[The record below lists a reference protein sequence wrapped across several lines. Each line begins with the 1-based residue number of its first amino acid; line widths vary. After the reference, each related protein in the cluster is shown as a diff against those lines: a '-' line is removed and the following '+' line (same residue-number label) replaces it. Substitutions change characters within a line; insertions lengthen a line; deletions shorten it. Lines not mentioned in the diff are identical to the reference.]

1 VTSNAAATLYI
12 RADRRPDAI
21 VARAL
26 DLSPRRLTIGLPR
39 PLGRGYGLAAAP
51 GPLHDG
57 GRSRGLRPLFIVN
70 PLVPDFIL
78 QKESQSQTSSEFEAA
93 ALFVDIAG
101 FTAVTTRLQQHGRE
115 GAEALAH
122 TLRFYFDPLIK
133 SVHEAGGF
141 ITGFA
146 GDACTAL
153 FEDTRL
159 RNAAEF
165 ALDAANRMQRFVA
178 ENPVHETRFG
188 SFAFSLRVGLSWGK
202 VQWEIVRINNDRSYF
217 YFHGPA
223 VEGCAAVEHHA
234 ESGQVLLDSAF
245 RRRVPRAEATH
256 VIGDVFREI
265 KSSAPSQRLGAQW
278 LPAGPEAARFLAP
291 GIMSIPALGE
301 FRDVVSVFALFHD
314 ATDLP
319 ALVRL
324 LHELAQRY
332 GGTFSGLDFGDK
344 GTNVLIH
351 FGAPVAHENDTERAL
366 DFALELR
373 RLCPAPIRL
382 CAGVTRDIRYVGF
395 NGGTRRHEFACLG
408 RATNLAARLMMKAD
422 AGEIL
427 CDPRVA
433 ADAGATYAL
442 KSRGDFTLKGFDDP
456 VEAFTV
462 GRKLQQSVQKEFSAK
477 ELVGRE
483 VELAALAAAVAPIFA
498 APPRPAGLIHIDGD
512 AGLGKSYFVETFR
525 RSLDRRAG
533 PPLLWIEAP
542 CDQTLQRS
550 FNAFE
555 TALRVYFHQS
565 AAAGREENH
574 VRFDD
579 ALDRLLERLP
589 ASADALR
596 RELDQARSLFAA
608 LAGIRREGSLYERL
622 NPKDRFSRTLAAITS
637 WIRAESLLGPVVIH
651 LEDAQWADVDTQ
663 RAVQSIARL
672 SAEGAPIAV
681 LSSSRYRDDGSTS
694 RIDLDRGVLRTE
706 IALGPLSPEQ
716 IGQVA
721 DNAAGRRVPDIFRV
735 LLLEHA
741 GGNPFYTEE
750 IVSYWADS
758 GVQRELGDTTISSP
772 SVALLPSDVNTI
784 LIARLDRL
792 PPPVKTAVLAAAVL
806 GKEFDARILTHMLDG
821 RAEVAEQIR
830 AAEVQ
835 RIWTSADGVV
845 YRFRNT
851 LLRNA
856 AYEIQARARLQRLH
870 FRAAEAIQVLH
881 KEDLDGYFAV
891 LARHYRRA
899 DAPDRARHYFLRA
912 ARQAAN
918 RWAHAEAKRMYRG
931 YLKLVTSPTPE
942 SIIARYELARDV
954 LEVAGEIA
962 RARDEH
968 GQVIAE
974 AQQLGDKSSEA
985 LGWLGLGRVRWAT
998 GELDE
1003 AEGCLAQAIA
1013 IARGANNRWTGSR
1026 VLAHLALVQKARGD
1040 TAGAI
1045 TAFGEAL
1052 RIGVE
1057 IGIRDE
1063 STVFGGIIQHYT
1075 TEGRVDEAL
1084 ALYEQAMDLRRDG

>member
-1 VTSNAAATLYI
+1 M
-12 RADRRPDAI
+12 
-21 VARAL
+21 
-26 DLSPRRLTIGLPR
+26 
-39 PLGRGYGLAAAP
+39 
-51 GPLHDG
+51 
-57 GRSRGLRPLFIVN
+57 N

-78 QKESQSQTSSEFEAA
+78 HQESLHHTSGELEAA

-122 TLRFYFDPLIK
+122 TLRFYFDPLIRA
-133 SVHEAGGF
+133 VHEAGGF
-141 ITGFA
+141 IPGFA

-178 ENPVHETRFG
+178 ENPTYETRFG
-188 SFAFSLRVGLSWGK
+188 TFGFSLRVGLSWGK
-202 VQWEIVRINNDRSYF
+202 VLWEIVPITADRSYF

-265 KSSAPSQRLGAQW
+265 RSTTPSQRLGAQW

-324 LHELAQRY
+324 LHELAERY

-373 RLCPAPIRL
+373 RACPAPIRL

-408 RATNLAARLMMKAD
+408 RATNLAARLMMKAEP
-422 AGEIL
+422 GEIL

-433 ADAGATYAL
+433 ADATAAYLL
-442 KSRGDFTLKGFDDP
+442 KSRGDLTLKGFDAP
-456 VEAFTV
+456 VEAFSV
-462 GRKLQQSVQKEFSAK
+462 GRKRQQTIQKEFTAK
-477 ELVGRE
+477 ALVGRDA
-483 VELAALAAAVAPIFA
+483 ELAALGDAVAPIFA
-498 APPRPAGLIHIDGD
+498 APPRPAGIIHIDGD

-525 RSLDRRAG
+525 RTLEHRAG
-533 PPLLWIEAP
+533 PRLLWIEAP

-555 TALRVYFHQS
+555 TALREYFHQS

-579 ALDRLLERLP
+579 ALDRLLDRLP
-589 ASADALR
+589 EGADALR

-622 NPKDRFSRTLAAITS
+622 NPKDRFSRSLAAITS

-663 RAVQSIARL
+663 RAVQAVGRL
-672 SAEGAPIAV
+672 TAEGAPIAV
-681 LSSSRYRDDGSTS
+681 LVSSRYRDDGIAF
-694 RIDLDRGVLRTE
+694 RIDLDPRARRAV

-716 IGQVA
+716 IAEVA
-721 DNAAGRRVPDIFRV
+721 DNAAGRRVPDIFRA

-758 GVQRELGDTTISSP
+758 TVSRELGDTTISSP

-792 PPPVKTAVLAAAVL
+792 PPPLKSAVLAAAVL
-806 GKEFDARILTHMLDG
+806 GREFDVRILAQMLDV
-821 RAEVAEQIR
+821 RADLAERMR

-835 RIWTSADGVV
+835 RIWTSADGVL

-870 FRAAEAIQVLH
+870 FRAAEAIEILH
-881 KEDLDGYFAV
+881 EEDLESYFAV

-912 ARQAAN
+912 ARQAAS

-931 YLKLVTSPTPE
+931 YLKLVASPTPE
-942 SIIARYELARDV
+942 SIVARYEFARDV
-954 LEVAGEIA
+954 LEVAGELA

-985 LGWLGLGRVRWAT
+985 LGWLGLGRVRWAS

-1013 IARGANNRWTGSR
+1013 ISHGTRNRWTESR
-1026 VLAHLALVQKARGD
+1026 VLAHLALVHRGR
-1040 TAGAI
+1040 GQI
-1045 TAFGEAL
+1045 TESLAAFDAAL
-1052 RIGVE
+1052 RIGVD
-1057 IGIRDE
+1057 IDIRDD
-1063 STVFGGIIQHYT
+1063 STVFGGIVRHFAA
-1075 TEGRVDEAL
+1075 EGRVDEAL
-1084 ALYEQAMDLRRDG
+1084 ALYEQAMDVRREG

>member
-1 VTSNAAATLYI
+1 M
-12 RADRRPDAI
+12 
-21 VARAL
+21 
-26 DLSPRRLTIGLPR
+26 
-39 PLGRGYGLAAAP
+39 
-51 GPLHDG
+51 
-57 GRSRGLRPLFIVN
+57 N

-78 QKESQSQTSSEFEAA
+78 HQESLRRTSGELEAA

-101 FTAVTTRLQQHGRE
+101 FTAVTTKLQQHGRE

-178 ENPVHETRFG
+178 ENPTYETRFG
-188 SFAFSLRVGLSWGK
+188 SFGFSLRVGLSWGK
-202 VQWEIVRINNDRSYF
+202 VLWEIVPITDDRSYF

-265 KSSAPSQRLGAQW
+265 RSTEPSQRLGAQW
-278 LPAGPEAARFLAP
+278 LPAGPESARFLAP

-324 LHELAQRY
+324 LHELAARY

-373 RLCPAPIRL
+373 RTCPAPIRL
-382 CAGVTRDIRYVGF
+382 RAGVTRDIRYVGF

-422 AGEIL
+422 PGEIL
-427 CDPRVA
+427 CDPKVA
-433 ADAGATYAL
+433 ADASAAYL
-442 KSRGDFTLKGFDDP
+442 LESRGDLTLKGFDAP
-456 VEAFTV
+456 VEAFSV
-462 GRKLQQSVQKEFSAK
+462 GRKRQQTIQKEFTAK
-477 ELVGRE
+477 ELVGRDA
-483 VELAALAAAVAPIFA
+483 ELAALAIAVAPIFA
-498 APPRPAGLIHIDGD
+498 VPPRPAGIVHVDGD
-512 AGLGKSYFVETFR
+512 AGLGKSYLVETFR
-525 RSLDRRAG
+525 RTLRHRAG
-533 PPLLWIEAP
+533 PPLRWIEAP

-555 TALRVYFHQS
+555 TALREYFHQS

-589 ASADALR
+589 EGADALR

-622 NPKDRFSRTLAAITS
+622 NPKDRFSRSLAAITS
-637 WIRAESLLGPVVIH
+637 WLRAESLLGPVVIH

-663 RAVQSIARL
+663 RAVQAIGRL
-672 SAEGAPIAV
+672 SADGAPIAV
-681 LSSSRYRDDGSTS
+681 LVSSRYRDDGVAL
-694 RIDLDRGVLRTE
+694 RIDLDPRVRRAE

-721 DNAAGRRVPDIFRV
+721 DNAAGRRVPDIFRA

-750 IVSYWADS
+750 IVSYWADAT
-758 GVQRELGDTTISSP
+758 VPRELGDTTISSP

-792 PPPVKTAVLAAAVL
+792 PPPLKSAVLAAAVL
-806 GKEFDARILTHMLDG
+806 GREFDVRILDQILDV
-821 RAEVAEQIR
+821 RADLAERMR

-835 RIWTSADGVV
+835 RIWTSADGVL

-870 FRAAEAIQVLH
+870 FRAAEAIEILH
-881 KEDLDGYFAV
+881 KEDLESYFAV

-899 DAPDRARHYFLRA
+899 DAPERARHYFLSA
-912 ARQAAN
+912 ARQAAG

-931 YLKLVTSPTPE
+931 YLKLVAAPTPE
-942 SIIARYELARDV
+942 SIVARYEFARDV
-954 LEVAGEIA
+954 LEVSGEIA

-985 LGWLGLGRVRWAT
+985 LGWLGLGRVRWAA

-1013 IARGANNRWTGSR
+1013 ISRGTRNRWTESR
-1026 VLAHLALVQKARGD
+1026 VLAQLALVHRGR
-1040 TAGAI
+1040 GQI
-1045 TAFGEAL
+1045 TESLAAFDAAL
-1052 RIGVE
+1052 RIGVD
-1057 IGIRDE
+1057 IDIRDD
-1063 STVFGGIIQHYT
+1063 STVFGGIVQRFAA
-1075 TEGRVDEAL
+1075 EGRVDEAL